1 MFLPAAIIMLLLPW
15 ILQLTRDCFSFA
27 VFERTQSI
35 TQSLASCEEPDAR
48 RIKCVCVC
56 GGGGYSL
63 NFCTSPQLLYA
74 QSRAL
79 HRAGDC
85 RKGPKQGI
93 VGFCLRNGC
102 CCFTPKSFGSS
113 PYQQLNPQI
122 IPVLAL
128 VNKHRWLALEHRSK
142 RGGARL
148 IFSRVGI
155 VLPFPPPHSW
165 YPPPPHPSALGFRF
179 CIAWHCSPL
188 PEKNGLYKKCIVLSE
203 TVYLGLITVTVFGV
217 VLRALSMHT
226 RTALYHCTQ
235 HSLSVTQFLGRGC
248 SSVVEPA
255 ASWSEGC
262 GFDPRQERRGIFLF
276 LFCCCCNV

>member
-48 RIKCVCVC
+48 RIK
-56 GGGGYSL
+56 GGGLQSEFLYEPTASL
-63 NFCTSPQLLYA
+63 RTVQSPSPCRWL
-74 QSRAL
+74 
-79 HRAGDC
+79 C

-113 PYQQLNPQI
+113 PYQQLNPRI

-155 VLPFPPPHSW
+155 VLPFTPPSPRSW
-165 YPPPPHPSALGFRF
+165 YPPTPQPWAF
-179 CIAWHCSPL
+179 
-188 PEKNGLYKKCIVLSE
+188 V
-203 TVYLGLITVTVFGV
+203 
-217 VLRALSMHT
+217 
-226 RTALYHCTQ
+226 
-235 HSLSVTQFLGRGC
+235 SV
-248 SSVVEPA
+248 
-255 ASWSEGC
+255 
-262 GFDPRQERRGIFLF
+262 
-276 LFCCCCNV
+276 